1 MNVHKMARLT
11 PLRRGELVAVVR
23 GGVAIAVVAR
33 QFAVSRQTV
42 YKWLRRW
49 RGEGRPGLQD
59 RSSRPRRCPRRLARL
74 QRRQVERLRRR
85 RWSSVWIARE
95 LRLPLSTVVGVQRQL
110 GLNRLRHLEPP
121 RPVHRYEWPRPG
133 DLLHL
138 DVKKLGRIGR
148 VGHRI
153 HGDRRTRVRGI
164 GWEYV
169 HVAIDD
175 HTRLA
180 YVEVLPDEL
189 GATTAGFLTRAL
201 AWYRRQH
208 VRVVRLLTDNGGAYR
223 SHAFAASVA
232 TTGVEHRRTRPYCPR
247 TNGKAERFIRTLL
260 SEWAY
265 QRPYRRSAARTAALT
280 PYLHWYNTQRPHT
293 ALGWRTP
300 QQRLRTVNNVLV
312 NNT

>member
-11 PLRRGELVAVVR
+11 PLRRGELVAAVGR
-23 GGVAIAVVAR
+23 GVAIAVVAR
-33 QFAVSRQTV
+33 AFAVSRRTV
-42 YKWLRRW
+42 YKWVGRW
-49 RGEGRPGLQD
+49 RTEGAPGLRD
-59 RSSRPRRCPRRLARL
+59 RSSRPRRCPRRLARP

-110 GLNRLRHLEPP
+110 GLNRLRRLEPP

-148 VGHRI
+148 VGHRMN
-153 HGDRRTRVRGI
+153 GDRRTRVRGI

-180 YVEVLPDEL
+180 YVEVLADEL
-189 GATTAGFLTRAL
+189 GDTTAGFLARAL
-201 AWYRRQH
+201 AWYRRQR

-223 SHAFAASVA
+223 SHAFTGIVAAA
-232 TTGVEHRRTRPYCPR
+232 GLEHRRTQPYCPR

-265 QRPYRRSAARTAALT
+265 QRPYRRSTQRTAALM

-312 NNT
+312 NNS